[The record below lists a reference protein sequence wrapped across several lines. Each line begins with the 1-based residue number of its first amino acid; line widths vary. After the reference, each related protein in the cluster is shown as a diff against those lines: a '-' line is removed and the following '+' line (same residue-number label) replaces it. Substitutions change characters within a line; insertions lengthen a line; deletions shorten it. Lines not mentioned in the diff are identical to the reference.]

1 MYICKYFK
9 IIKLY
14 FYFNSQLF
22 LIILKRFEFNDIK
35 LALARID
42 VADDLPQLPESH
54 ILLLRML
61 SVSVSS
67 VTVEVAVTAMVQ
79 K

>member
-35 LALARID
+35 LALAR
-42 VADDLPQLPESH
+42 
-54 ILLLRML
+54 
-61 SVSVSS
+61 
-67 VTVEVAVTAMVQ
+67 
-79 K
+79 